1 MDRVK
6 AFNEIAK
13 QLEARGAHEEALQ
26 LKRIARSY
34 VPANIIEAI
43 RLLEIVQAK
52 ASQDQGL
59 VNIAARASL
68 LSNQIQAF
76 YCGR

>member
-1 MDRVK
+1 MDIK
-6 AFNEIAK
+6 AFHEIAR
-13 QLEARGAHEEALQ
+13 QLEERGAHEEAQQ
-26 LKRIARSY
+26 LHRIAKSY

-52 ASQDQGL
+52 ASQDPGL